1 MQDLYTQKLGGFELE
16 KPGFITKFYDKAY
29 EKKDI
34 QELCK
39 APVSAISGVSE
50 SDAEDL
56 KKAFGIQ
63 TVEDL
68 ATNKYVTLAQGISSL
83 SESSGQIL
91 DWAFN
96 SGEYRK
102 LLKQPITAMAGVS
115 WGDAAF
121 LKRAFGIDNI
131 RELAENKPIAVAQAT
146 VALARIVQFLSSTP

>member
-1 MQDLYTQKLGGFELE
+1 LE
-16 KPGFITKFYDKAY
+16 KPGFIVKFYDKAH
-29 EKKDI
+29 ENQNIDD
-34 QELCK
+34 LCK
-39 APVSAISGVSE
+39 APISSISGISKA
-50 SDAEDL
+50 DAEDL
-56 KKAFGIQ
+56 RKAFGIE

-68 ATNKYVTLAQGISSL
+68 AYNKYVNLAQGISCL

-96 SGEYRK
+96 SNEYKK

-131 RELAENKPIAVAQAT
+131 KELAENKYVAVAQAT
-146 VALARIVQFLSSTP
+146 VTLARIVQFLNATP